1 MVTVIIGGERHEVK
15 GRLADMITWLVRRAN
30 DIQAGSSGVRFSFR
44 GPRLTAVIEHEE
56 TINN

>member
-1 MVTVIIGGERHEVK
+1 MVTVLIGGERHEVK
-15 GRLADMITWLVRRAN
+15 GRLADMITWLVKRAE
-30 DIQAGSSGVRFSFR
+30 DIQSGSAGVRFSFR